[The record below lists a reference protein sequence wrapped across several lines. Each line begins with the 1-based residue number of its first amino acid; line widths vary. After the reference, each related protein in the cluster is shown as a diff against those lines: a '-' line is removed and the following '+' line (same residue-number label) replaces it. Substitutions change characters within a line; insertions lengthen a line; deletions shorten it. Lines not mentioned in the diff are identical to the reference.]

1 MKIDVTRTLPNRP
14 IEAPKEPKR
23 AAAPQ
28 NSVGNDA
35 IVISAAA
42 KMLRE
47 ALTIEEPFDAAKVAE
62 LKAKL
67 SEGRYAVDHG
77 QLAAKLADEVMLLA
91 REAK

>member
-62 LKAKL
+62 LRAKL
-67 SEGRYAVDHG
+67 SEGRYAVDNG
-77 QLAAKLADEVMLLA
+77 QLAAKLAAELTVLA
-91 REAK
+91 RESK